1 MAFSFMNELFAA
13 GGGDLEQTQF
23 WVLMTLCWYAN
34 EADTKNGV
42 GKCWPAIKTIAKT
55 AHVSDNVARRA
66 IKTLVEKKLI
76 TAAQNPGGKRIFFVH
91 LDRIKAL
98 AVQQQKNAPLAD
110 VKGVSDLKGVAD
122 VKALPDV
129 TGDPLQICKPS
140 PCTCERGPL
149 ADVKA
154 EPVSEPVIEPVSN
167 QEVWSDAQNA
177 DAPPPP
183 TDEEIAAMCAQSEP
197 ADLFNGAVEMVDLP
211 KEKAPAKKPRAKKP
225 SIARPDDVSEQTW
238 NDFQTL
244 RKTRRAPITQ
254 TVIDGFRKE
263 CAIAG
268 IDLEEAMKICVRQG
282 WQGFKADWCRRDNR
296 SDYLPNSKFKRQ
308 ECRKYKKG
316 I

>member
-1 MAFSFMNELFAA
+1 MGWKAAYAVRMSGLKGKTKTDVLEALAAMLNEKT
-13 GGGDLEQTQF
+13 GDCFPSTE
-23 WVLMTLCWYAN
+23 
-34 EADTKNGV
+34 
-42 GKCWPAIKTIAKT
+42 TIAK
-55 AHVSDNVARRA
+55 VARVSPNFVRP
-66 IKTLVEKKLI
+66 TLKELEEEGLI
-76 TAAQNPGGKRIFFVH
+76 ATLQKPGCVRHFRLF
-91 LDRIKAL
+91 LDRL
-98 AVQQQKNAPLAD
+98 PEPL
-110 VKGVSDLKGVAD
+110 LKPEGVAESEPLT
-122 VKALPDV
+122 KPLPLTKSEGV
-129 TGDPLQICKPS
+129 TKPLGDPSRNHEGTPNE
-140 PCTCERGPL
+140 TVRGPL
-149 ADVKA
+149 TKPLP
-154 EPVSEPVIEPVSN
+154 EQGKELGIELGKELVSRFDSSN
-167 QEVWSDAQNA
+167 DFKN
-177 DAPPPP
+177 PPPP
-183 TDEEIAAMCAQSEP
+183 VPTDSDLEAMSAEAEQ
-197 ADLFNGAVEMVDLP
+197 ADLFSGAVEMVDLP

>member
-1 MAFSFMNELFAA
+1 MAISFMNALFAS
-13 GGGDLEQTQF
+13 GGGDLEQTPF
-23 WVLMTLCWYAN
+23 WVLMTLCWHVN
-34 EADTKNGV
+34 ESDAKTGV
-42 GKCWPAIKTIAKT
+42 GSCWPSTKTIAQK
-55 AHVSDNVARRA
+55 AHVSELTARKA
-66 IKTLVEKKLI
+66 IKTLIEKGLI
-76 TAAQNPGGKRIFFVH
+76 TAHQPAGGVRTFTIRLDRLKDLEGGKEV
-91 LDRIKAL
+91 DPPKD
-98 AVQQQKNAPLAD
+98 VYPLKD
-110 VKGVSDLKGVAD
+110 VEGAKD
-122 VKALPDV
+122 VCPLP
-129 TGDPLQICKPS
+129 LNIL
-140 PCTCERGPL
+140 RGTPASSL
-149 ADVKA
+149 
-154 EPVSEPVIEPVSN
+154 
-167 QEVWSDAQNA
+167 
-177 DAPPPP
+177 PPPP
-183 TDEEIAAMCAQSEP
+183 KDLYPETGKEHGIETGKKQEEAIASRPVDDPPPPSDDDIAAMSEG
-197 ADLFNGAVEMVDLP
+197 DLFNGAVEMVDLP